1 MYMFAC
7 HIVHKHRL
15 FIKPPENKEPVSG
28 TLIGSF
34 KVHIKGM

>member
-7 HIVHKHRL
+7 HIVYKTPAVHNRK
-15 FIKPPENKEPVSG
+15 NKEPVSVP
-28 TLIGSF
+28 LIGSF